1 MERGIYFDGW
11 HKDNHCYH
19 PSLPLRSHQMIED
32 LERYHATILVWSA
45 LGGGSISLP
54 YLEHEAFGE
63 IDPRLRFYGYMNDSE
78 FIAECNKRGIKVMAI
93 LFEVQAWEF
102 PIRRDENGR
111 LLGFNVL
118 PDDGEG
124 HEWYGLR
131 EFSNNEHS
139 DLFPTS
145 LKDYYPNGIINSDGE
160 LVTDLWEEVAA
171 RDYNGTPI
179 HAAWVEVTLGNHT
192 QQVYQTC
199 RNNPVWREYMKKI
212 MEIQIRAGVAGI
224 QLDES
229 ELPLTSLRNGG
240 CFCKDCRKQF
250 RNYLQNEQAAGK
262 LEGEFAYMDL
272 SSFDY
277 GEYLKSRNIG
287 FPEDPNGV
295 PLFREYWE
303 FQLRN
308 VKQYFTELVDYAK
321 DYARRTQGR
330 ELLMSGN
337 FFNGMPVYYPIVHT
351 VDVVTTE
358 MERTLFRQPFWYR
371 YINGF
376 AQGKSTVIA
385 ENPYGG
391 IVPELL
397 DMLNEGKG
405 YDLYRLFLLEGTAY
419 GSNMSVPYGGWM
431 GNTIKDAFWP
441 PRHVTEEVQTF
452 LATHHDLI
460 NQESGAEIAMI
471 YSWPSYYWRESTK
484 TGGGAVTE
492 EEDNIVFYNA
502 VDPNDPN
509 ATRLPFWEEIR
520 SMSDEQYIYDVVVM
534 GDGDLVSDRVTP
546 ELLDKYKLIIL
557 PDCHTLTKEQ
567 TELLSVFVDKGGEL
581 LVVGRL
587 AENHPEWLETVKN
600 RTGVH
605 FCANP
610 ETQAEA
616 TPLFREKL
624 AAITNGNRQVEIS
637 NPAVGLNLHR
647 SPDGL
652 ALHLLNYA
660 YDAESDRVNTTDVEL
675 TLNLGD
681 IQSLRLLGLDPQN
694 EIAFEQTGDGKIRI
708 PKMPLY
714 CVLDIK
720 LEANNI

>member
-19 PSLPLRSHQMIED
+19 PSLPFRSHQMIED
-32 LERYHATILVWSA
+32 LERYQATILVWSA
-45 LGGGSISLP
+45 MGGGSISLP
-54 YLEHEAFGE
+54 WLEHEAFGE
-63 IDPRLRFYGYMNDSE
+63 VDPRLRFYGYMNDSE

-102 PIRRDENGR
+102 PIRRDAEGR
-111 LLGFNVL
+111 LTAFNVI

-124 HEWYGLR
+124 HDWYGLR
-131 EFSNNEHS
+131 EFSNGQHA

-145 LKDYYPNGIINSDGE
+145 LKDYYPNGIINSDGDI
-160 LVTDLWEEVAA
+160 VTDLWEEVAA
-171 RDYNGTPI
+171 RDYHGTPI
-179 HAAWVEVTLGNHT
+179 HAAWVEVTEGNHT

-212 MEIQIRAGVAGI
+212 MEVQIRAGVAGI

-229 ELPLTSLRNGG
+229 ELPLTSLRHGG

-250 RNYLQNEQAAGK
+250 RDYLQSAQETGT
-262 LEGEFAYMDL
+262 LTDEFADMDL
-272 SSFDY
+272 TTFDY
-277 GEYLKSRNIG
+277 GDYLKSRGIS

-308 VKQYFTELVDYAK
+308 VKKYFTELVDYAK

-376 AQGKSTVIA
+376 AQGKPTVIA

-391 IVPELL
+391 IIPELL
-397 DMLNEGKG
+397 VMLNEGKG
-405 YDLYRLFLLEGTAY
+405 YDLYRLLLLEGTAY

-452 LATHHDLI
+452 LADHQAMISND
-460 NQESGAEIAMI
+460 SGAEIGI
-471 YSWPSYYWRESTK
+471 VYSWPSYYWRESTK
-484 TGGGAVTE
+484 RGGSAITE
-492 EEDNIVFYNA
+492 EENNIVFFEA
-502 VDPNDPN
+502 IDPTDPN
-509 ATRLPFWEEIR
+509 ATRIPFWEEIR
-520 SMSDEQYIYDVVVM
+520 SMSEGQYIYDVVVM
-534 GDGDLVSDRVTP
+534 GDENLVQDRVTD
-546 ELLDKYKLIIL
+546 ELLDQYKLIIL
-557 PDCHTLTKEQ
+557 PDCNMLTLNQ
-567 TELLSVFVDKGGEL
+567 TRLLTNFVNKGGEL
-581 LVVGRL
+581 LIVGR
-587 AENHPEWLETVKN
+587 AADNHPDWLPHIQTLP
-600 RTGVH
+600 GVH
-605 FCANP
+605 LCENP
-610 ETQAEA
+610 ELQVDA
-616 TPLFREKL
+616 TAVFRQSLDAVTAGK
-624 AAITNGNRQVEIS
+624 RQVEVSDPSI
-637 NPAVGLNLHR
+637 GLNLHR
-647 SPDGL
+647 TKNGL

-660 YDAESDRVNTTDVEL
+660 YDEEL
-675 TLNLGD
+675 DQVKSSELELSLNVGA
-681 IQSLRLLGLDPQN
+681 IKSIRALGLDVN
-694 EIAFEQTGDGKIRI
+694 EEISFQSLGDNMIRL
-708 PKMPLY
+708 PEMPLY
-714 CVLDIK
+714 CVLDITTK
-720 LEANNI
+720 G